1 MKLFGSKDND
11 EALNEGLDEDS
22 FDVAFDSDDA
32 GGLDLDAAEGD
43 GGAGLSAPS
52 RDFGDGK
59 KSRKGLLILLLLL
72 LAGGGAGGYY
82 YLAMMGADEPMGVP
96 KAAQT
101 LPGGA
106 AAPAPTIIGADM
118 PPMPQPEVD
127 TTIAQPSIGIET
139 PDPFAAME
147 AATPQPE
154 TGADIAAAI
163 DMPGFDTPVT
173 DDTAMVEDPFSAM
186 GEPAPAMSADV
197 TAIAPA
203 DAVVMGMD
211 SMPPP
216 TEDMATAVPMEDF
229 VVVDAPVE
237 TEDPAAAITNIPG
250 DLPPPETGAK
260 DPSLEAAPAEALP
273 APAFDEMAERT
284 ASQPAA
290 DLPMPDVTDVMAAT
304 GVDEAPPSM
313 IETTTSSAG
322 GPTDTVA
329 PSGASAP
336 TDAEKAIVE
345 NAAMMDQLSAPATA
359 TAADPAA
366 AGKTAAEILGER
378 AIIRR
383 LPDTYIVVRKDHS
396 TGDLDTRLKVARMA
410 LMENRFTAA
419 VQMFDALAA
428 DYPRDERVMM
438 GRALSLQQAGRVDDA
453 LNAYEVVLSANP
465 KKLEALT
472 NMLGVLKGTNP
483 ALAVQK
489 LEELRTVYPYNA
501 DIAAQLGTSY
511 GALKNYDAA
520 LQYLDMADALAPGNA
535 YVYYNKAVLYDH
547 MGQQN
552 MATSMYR
559 RILQMHAE
567 GILHEPLP
575 LEAIRRRLS
584 SMR

>member
-11 EALNEGLDEDS
+11 EALNEGLDEDN

-32 GGLDLDAAEGD
+32 GGLDLDAAEGG

-101 LPGGA
+101 LPGT

-147 AATPQPE
+147 ATTPQPE
-154 TGADIAAAI
+154 AGADIAAAI
-163 DMPGFDTPVT
+163 DMPGFDAPVT

-186 GEPAPAMSADV
+186 GEPSSAMSADV
-197 TAIAPA
+197 TATAPA
-203 DAVVMGMD
+203 DAAVMGMD

-216 TEDMATAVPMEDF
+216 AEDMATAVPMEDF

-237 TEDPAAAITNIPG
+237 TEDPAAAVTNIPG
-250 DLPPPETGAK
+250 DLPPPETGTK
-260 DPSLEAAPAEALP
+260 DPALETAPAEALP

-304 GVDEAPPSM
+304 GVDEAPPTMQPADTGAAVSPR
-313 IETTTSSAG
+313 EDSAQ
-322 GPTDTVA
+322 
-329 PSGASAP
+329 P

-345 NAAMMDQLSAPATA
+345 NSSMLDQLSAPATA

-366 AGKTAAEILGER
+366 AGKTAAEILGEP
-378 AIIRR
+378 AIVRR
-383 LPDTYIVVRKDHS
+383 LPDTYIVVRKDHAS
-396 TGDLDTRLKVARMA
+396 GEMDTRLKVARIA

-419 VQMFDALAA
+419 VQLFEEMKG
-428 DYPRDERVMM
+428 DYPRDERVLM
-438 GRALSLQQAGRVDDA
+438 GYALSLQQAGRVDES
-453 LNAYEVVLSANP
+453 LMAYESVLSANP
-465 KKLEALT
+465 KNLEALT
-472 NMLGVLKGTNP
+472 NMLGILKASNP
-483 ALAVQK
+483 ALAVEK
-489 LEELRTVYPYNA
+489 LEELRTVYPYSA
-501 DIAAQLGTSY
+501 DIAAQLGTAY
-511 GALKNYDAA
+511 AALKNYDAA
-520 LQYLDMADALAPGNA
+520 LQYLDMADALEPGNA

-559 RILQMHAE
+559 RILQLHSE
-567 GILHEPLP
+567 GRLSEPLP

>member
-11 EALNEGLDEDS
+11 EALNEGLDEDN

-43 GGAGLSAPS
+43 SGAGLSAPS

-59 KSRKGLLILLLLL
+59 KSRKGLLILLFLL

-96 KAAQT
+96 KAAQ
-101 LPGGA
+101 LSPDA
-106 AAPAPTIIGADM
+106 TIIGADM

-147 AATPQPE
+147 ATTPQPDA
-154 TGADIAAAI
+154 GADIAAAI

-186 GEPAPAMSADV
+186 GEPASAVSADV
-197 TAIAPA
+197 TATAPA
-203 DAVVMGMD
+203 DAAVMGMD
-211 SMPPP
+211 IMPPP
-216 TEDMATAVPMEDF
+216 AEDMATAVPMEDF

-237 TEDPAAAITNIPG
+237 TEDPAAAVTNIPG
-250 DLPPPETGAK
+250 DLPPLETGAK
-260 DPSLEAAPAEALP
+260 DTAQET

-313 IETTTSSAG
+313 IETTTSSTSN
-322 GPTDTVA
+322 PTDTAA

-345 NAAMMDQLSAPATA
+345 NAAMLDQLSAPATA

-501 DIAAQLGTSY
+501 DIAAQLGTAY

>member
-11 EALNEGLDEDS
+11 EALNEGLDEDN

-43 GGAGLSAPS
+43 NGAGLSAPS

-59 KSRKGLLILLLLL
+59 KSRKGLLILLFLL

-96 KAAQT
+96 KAAQ
-101 LPGGA
+101 LSPDA
-106 AAPAPTIIGADM
+106 TIIGADM

-147 AATPQPE
+147 ATTPQPDA
-154 TGADIAAAI
+154 GADIAAAI

-186 GEPAPAMSADV
+186 GEPASAVSADV
-197 TAIAPA
+197 TATAPA
-203 DAVVMGMD
+203 DAAVMGMD
-211 SMPPP
+211 IMPPP
-216 TEDMATAVPMEDF
+216 AEDMATAVPMEDF

-237 TEDPAAAITNIPG
+237 TEDPAAAVTNIPG
-250 DLPPPETGAK
+250 DLPPLEVGAK
-260 DPSLEAAPAEALP
+260 DPALET

-313 IETTTSSAG
+313 IETTTSSTSN
-322 GPTDTVA
+322 PTDTAA

-345 NAAMMDQLSAPATA
+345 NAAMLDQLSAPATA

-501 DIAAQLGTSY
+501 DIAAQLGTAY